1 MMLIDLLILAA
12 IDCAI
17 RPDAGERW
25 AEFTC
30 AEQVS
35 NALISM
41 PPTPYDALVWIRELE
56 REAYQKTQ
64 DCADLIDEIE
74 RGHKAGR

>member
-12 IDCAI
+12 LDCAI

-30 AEQVS
+30 AEQ
-35 NALISM
+35 
-41 PPTPYDALVWIRELE
+41 LE

-64 DCADLIDEIE
+64 DCAHEQT
-74 RGHKAGR
+74 K